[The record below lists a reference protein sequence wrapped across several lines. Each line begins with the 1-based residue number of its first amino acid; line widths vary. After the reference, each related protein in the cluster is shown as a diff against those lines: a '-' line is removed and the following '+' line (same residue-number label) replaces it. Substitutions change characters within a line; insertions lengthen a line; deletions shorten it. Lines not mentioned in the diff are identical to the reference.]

1 MKISSK
7 YRFLIFNKY
16 SITALVFLIFILFF
30 DGNNLITQI
39 KLNKELR
46 ELQSEKEFYEKEI
59 ATNKAVKK
67 LLMSDLKQLEKF
79 AREEYRMKKDNED
92 VFVFEYKN

>member
-16 SITALVFLIFILFF
+16 SITALAFLIYILFF